1 MKYFLLFI
9 LAVIVVLNLN
19 NLVVVIGSVFLI
31 AIVLFS
37 TVIITFIVL
46 LFVIIMVVSMAV
58 TGQCKNV
65 DVVNSNGGTN
75 SQYVC
80 SNSKKTTSL
89 FLHTPGLL
97 APRIPN

>member
-1 MKYFLLFI
+1 
-9 LAVIVVLNLN
+9 
-19 NLVVVIGSVFLI
+19 
-31 AIVLFS
+31 
-37 TVIITFIVL
+37 
-46 LFVIIMVVSMAV
+46 MVVSMAV